1 MMLFLC
7 LKIKIKEGVHNAMM
21 NNENAHLVMDDKP
34 LFVGM

>member
-7 LKIKIKEGVHNAMM
+7 LKIKTKEEVHNTMI
-21 NNENAHLVMDDKP
+21 NNENIYLVMDDKP